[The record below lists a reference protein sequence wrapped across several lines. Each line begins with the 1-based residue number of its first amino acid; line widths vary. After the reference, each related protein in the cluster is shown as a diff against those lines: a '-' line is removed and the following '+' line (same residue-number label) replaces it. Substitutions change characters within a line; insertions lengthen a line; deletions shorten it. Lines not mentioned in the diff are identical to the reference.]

1 VIPPALCFRPIAL
14 RFLPFYDWRMDP
26 EKLMRH
32 VVKSFEETDLEPL
45 IEALHDDVVWKSAS
59 KQENVFR
66 FGGDYYSKL
75 GVLDAL
81 SHILMDYTIHQMR
94 PREILTSGNVVWGLF
109 DVELDYDH
117 KGMDP
122 VGKSEESKSIELE
135 VAIRWR
141 LRDGKII
148 EHQSFFDTAS
158 LLIQQGHPSAN

>member
-1 VIPPALCFRPIAL
+1 
-14 RFLPFYDWRMDP
+14 MDP

-59 KQENVFR
+59 MQENVFR

-81 SHILMDYTIHQMR
+81 SHILMDYTIHHMR
-94 PREILTSGNVVWGLF
+94 PREILASGNVVWGLF

-122 VGKSEESKSIELE
+122 VGKSDQNKAIELE
-135 VAIRWR
+135 VVIRWR

>member
-1 VIPPALCFRPIAL
+1 
-14 RFLPFYDWRMDP
+14 MDP

-81 SHILMDYTIHQMR
+81 SHILMDYTIHHMR
-94 PREILTSGNVVWGLF
+94 PREILASGNVVWGLF

-117 KGMDP
+117 KGIDP
-122 VGKSEESKSIELE
+122 VGKSDQNKAIELE
-135 VAIRWR
+135 VVIRWR

>member
-1 VIPPALCFRPIAL
+1 
-14 RFLPFYDWRMDP
+14 MDP

-81 SHILMDYTIHQMR
+81 SHILMDYTIHHMR
-94 PREILTSGNVVWGLF
+94 PREILASGNVVWGLF

-122 VGKSEESKSIELE
+122 VGKSDQNKAIELE
-135 VAIRWR
+135 VVIRWR

>member
-1 VIPPALCFRPIAL
+1 
-14 RFLPFYDWRMDP
+14 MDP

-32 VVKSFEETDLEPL
+32 IVESFERTDLEPL

-81 SHILMDYTIHQMR
+81 SHILMDYTIHHMR
-94 PREILTSGNVVWGLF
+94 PREILASGNVVWGLF

-122 VGKSEESKSIELE
+122 VGKSDQNKAIELE
-135 VAIRWR
+135 VVIRWR

-158 LLIQQGHPSAN
+158 LLIQQGHPRGN

>member
-1 VIPPALCFRPIAL
+1 
-14 RFLPFYDWRMDP
+14 MDP

-32 VVKSFEETDLEPL
+32 IVESFERTDLEPL

-158 LLIQQGHPSAN
+158 LLIQQGHPRGN